1 MNAIAQLRNTL
12 KPYVNAY
19 GALLVILAALQ
30 VLMPFL
36 RQAGVSISL
45 PSAGT
50 ELLLTAIACILF

>member
-1 MNAIAQLRNTL
+1 MKAINQRRNTL

-36 RQAGVSISL
+36 RQAGGSISL

-50 ELLLTAIACILF
+50 KLLLTAIACLLF